1 MIDHNNQEEYRDPMN
16 YDLEFGGET
25 DKYEFFL
32 QLAEKHP
39 GHVLELACGTG
50 LTTLHLAERGIRITG
65 VDIVKPMLAY
75 ARIKAKD
82 LPVAFIEADARTFE
96 SDQRFSMIF
105 LTGNAFQAFLSDE
118 DQQALLQTVYKHLE
132 PGGIFA
138 FEMRNPDGND
148 LSDEEEE
155 SWGTFVDMDGVTV
168 KVSGSQTYDAENQIM
183 HWTTIRDW
191 EHRQT
196 TSRIAC
202 RFTDVQTLQQLLEKQ
217 GFTVEKQ
224 YANWDQTLFQPSSPM
239 VISLCKKE

>member
-32 QLAEKHP
+32 QLAKKNP

-50 LTTLHLAERGIRITG
+50 LATLYLAERGVPISG
-65 VDIVKPMLAY
+65 VDIVEPMLAY
-75 ARIKAKD
+75 ARVKAKD
-82 LPVAFIEADARTFE
+82 LPAVFIEADARTFE

-118 DQQALLQTVYKHLE
+118 DQQALLQTVYNHLE

-138 FEMRNPDGND
+138 FEMRNPEGND

-155 SWGTFVDMDGVTV
+155 HWGTFVDMDGVTV
-168 KVSGSQTYDAENQIM
+168 NVSGSQTYDAENQIM

-191 EHRQT
+191 GHRQT

-202 RFTDVQTLQQLLEKQ
+202 RFTDVHTLQQLLEKQ
-217 GFTVEKQ
+217 GFILENQ
-224 YANWDQTLFQPSSPM
+224 YANWDQTPFQPSSPM
-239 VISLCKKE
+239 VISVCKKG